1 MQDVQSLNV
10 DTNRI
15 LVSFGISIIYT
26 NIYANNPENI
36 NDVVRNVVIWK
47 KSWLKNSHNLWPN
60 NKKKE
65 LLFTTT
71 LLSKTAI

>member
-47 KSWLKNSHNLWPN
+47 KS
-60 NKKKE
+60 
-65 LLFTTT
+65 
-71 LLSKTAI
+71 